1 MLSVKVLC
9 LATHFVLG
17 SIGRGSSTIGG
28 CRSRGSAHSSTSA
41 GCTKPRTCSA
51 DGHALLPLYSA
62 GYLLLHSAGASTS
75 GCTKARR
82 HKLDRLESVH
92 KARPRRSICG
102 PYQHCS
108 NNSALS
114 MVELTVMESLGPQLC
129 LLHRLQVRRKIEMQT
144 PFRSATHV
152 NSFQNW
158 KLFHTVMHPWLRPI
172 LHSIAL
178 SKPRAGLKLR
188 VQRSRKQHTLQGNP
202 VGVTVT
208 KPGQMKTGLAGN
220 MSISEY

>member
-1 MLSVKVLC
+1 MC

-17 SIGRGSSTIGG
+17 SIGRGSSTIGA

-41 GCTKPRTCSA
+41 GCTKPRTFSA

-102 PYQHCS
+102 PCQHCS

-114 MVELTVMESLGPQLC
+114 MAELTVMESLSTGGLSC
-129 LLHRLQVRRKIEMQT
+129 VYFTNNKYVAKMKMQSIY
-144 PFRSATHV
+144 RSTTH
-152 NSFQNW
+152 
-158 KLFHTVMHPWLRPI
+158 
-172 LHSIAL
+172 
-178 SKPRAGLKLR
+178 
-188 VQRSRKQHTLQGNP
+188 
-202 VGVTVT
+202 
-208 KPGQMKTGLAGN
+208 
-220 MSISEY
+220 